1 MSMPGMQE
9 WFLIIIFVLLFFG
22 AKRIP
27 EIARALGKATKEF
40 KKAKDDIAD
49 EIHGDEEK
57 VLPKDQDADKNKK

>member
-9 WFLIIIFVLLFFG
+9 WLLIIVVVVLFFG

-57 VLPKDQDADKNKK
+57 GLPKDQDADKSKK